1 VNDQDPLYTNKE
13 TLLPFLRLHPR
24 PLEYWIRTANPN
36 MLGRRRGN
44 EVHDGRFAE
53 LRARSFQRV
62 ADNEEDGAAHEK
74 RWFPDVKMSYR

>member
-1 VNDQDPLYTNKE
+1 
-13 TLLPFLRLHPR
+13 
-24 PLEYWIRTANPN
+24 